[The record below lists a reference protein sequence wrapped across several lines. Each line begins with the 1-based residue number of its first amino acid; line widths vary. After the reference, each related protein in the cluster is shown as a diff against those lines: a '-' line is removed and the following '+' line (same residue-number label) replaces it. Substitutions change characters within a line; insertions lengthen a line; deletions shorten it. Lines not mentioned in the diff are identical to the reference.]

1 MTDVNKTLDDRE
13 KDYGNY
19 EDLSSLLES
28 IMAAY
33 SLGQNYWRMPA
44 YQRVSLYMDAMKTAR
59 ILNGDFNK
67 IDSWHDK
74 AGYAQLVVKQLKK
87 EESHDE

>member
-1 MTDVNKTLDDRE
+1 MSDVNETLDERE

-19 EDLSSLLES
+19 ADLSALVES
-28 IMAAY
+28 IMTAY
-33 SLGQNYWRMPA
+33 ALGQNYWRLEP
-44 YQRVSLYMDAMKTAR
+44 YQRVSLYMDAMKTSR

-87 EESHDE
+87 EGIVQ